1 MWTCN
6 NCTRSFK
13 NTNQKHY
20 CGNQSIGNFLIG
32 KTESSLA
39 LLDHLIAKFE
49 EIGPI
54 QVYATKSII
63 VVSREKG
70 FTYVIN
76 IGKNFVD
83 VIFPFKERYEDNLCF
98 RKIALVPGSNDYN
111 HHLRIVMPED
121 INEEVFDYMKK
132 AYANGKN
139 L

>member
-1 MWTCN
+1 MWNCN

-20 CGNQSIGNFLIG
+20 CGDKTVDDFLIN

-54 QVYATKSII
+54 QLHATKSTI
-63 VVSREKG
+63 VISREKG
-70 FTYVIN
+70 FAYVTN

-83 VIFPFKERYEDNLCF
+83 VVFPFKELYEDNLCF

-111 HHLRIVMPED
+111 HHFRIIMPED
-121 INEEVFDYMKK
+121 INKEVFDYMKK
-132 AYANGKN
+132 AYTNGKK